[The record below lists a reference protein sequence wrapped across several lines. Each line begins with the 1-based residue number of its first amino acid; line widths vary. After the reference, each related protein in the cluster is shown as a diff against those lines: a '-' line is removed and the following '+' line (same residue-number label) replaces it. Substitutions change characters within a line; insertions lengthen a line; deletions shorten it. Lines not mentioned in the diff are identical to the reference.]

1 MGALAAEDRAHRR
14 IQHLCNGLVGV
25 LHHPRNGFPE
35 VCVAPEFGRNVQGKQ
50 QIGHL
55 RLRVGR
61 RYQRRADMA
70 AQVADSGC
78 GSGDVAGLSHHVA
91 HAQLAKGAQNIIVI
105 KAGGHQHHGT
115 QSGTGGGLQQTDA
128 VQLGKHQ
135 IKHQNVRDKGTQKR
149 QCLFPVAAAPDMV
162 CPLQLG
168 GKRPPE
174 FLVSIRNQQLHC
186 VHMSP
191 TFRWI

>member
-1 MGALAAEDRAHRR
+1 MKAALDGRGVTPSEPTRKYRCQTRSSRCFHAVSMALRMEPLPAVGALAAEDRAHRR

-70 AQVADSGC
+70 AQVADSGR

-91 HAQLAKGAQNIIVI
+91 HAKLAEEC
-105 KAGGHQHHGT
+105 
-115 QSGTGGGLQQTDA
+115 
-128 VQLGKHQ
+128 
-135 IKHQNVRDKGTQKR
+135 VRESLMKSISFIPQWSMRCRKKQKS
-149 QCLFPVAAAPDMV
+149 CSCF
-162 CPLQLG
+162 
-168 GKRPPE
+168 
-174 FLVSIRNQQLHC
+174 H
-186 VHMSP
+186 
-191 TFRWI
+191 